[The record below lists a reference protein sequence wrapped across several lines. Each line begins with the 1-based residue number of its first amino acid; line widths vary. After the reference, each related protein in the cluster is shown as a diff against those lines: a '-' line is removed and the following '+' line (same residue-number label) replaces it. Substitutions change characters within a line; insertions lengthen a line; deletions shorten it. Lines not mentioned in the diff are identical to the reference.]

1 MSLTF
6 ALLSRLSSPLEIPTL
21 THSHDHQHQ
30 SADRMDRDLQGS
42 FNRSRKIVRADER
55 LDSMPQ
61 AFQQMQCPGTWTLFR
76 VDKDVGGSRSK
87 IQGSNFACM
96 QDVERRQMLQA

>member
-1 MSLTF
+1 
-6 ALLSRLSSPLEIPTL
+6 
-21 THSHDHQHQ
+21 
-30 SADRMDRDLQGS
+30 
-42 FNRSRKIVRADER
+42 
-55 LDSMPQ
+55 MPQ